1 MRKNT
6 QLIYKA
12 WKNNT
17 PKLGASISTNGQTI
31 LSYSTPIL
39 TREEN
44 GEVKLTVKKFSKTT
58 NRQQNDL
65 RGCLRMD
72 KFTLAHTT
80 IEKEEVYR
88 LNS

>member
-17 PKLGASISTNGQTI
+17 PKLGASISTNGQII

-44 GEVKLTVKKFSKTT
+44 GEVKLTVEKFSKTT
-58 NRQQNDL
+58 TRQQDAL
-65 RGCLRMD
+65 RQLLRMD
-72 KFTLAHTT
+72 GFNLAHAT
-80 IEKEEVYR
+80 INKEEVYR
-88 LNS
+88 IK